1 MPAAVMLL
9 AACTAGGSVEATPAP
24 TAPAPVASGDPDPEP
39 EPEPQVQAAVAVDA
53 DVRGNPARIEVGP
66 VVVDGD
72 LAVLRTAVTATG
84 DESVS
89 PNDLGF
95 VFFDTGRLRS
105 DNLRLIDTR
114 ELTVAPVVPN
124 GDGRRVVEQAS
135 VARPGGEA
143 SVFHSAHAAPSGPT
157 VAVLVPFAGLVEDV
171 PVVAADD
178 PAADGVPTVAQIV
191 DAEGISGEGL
201 VVGAAPLESYRVLEE
216 GLVRT
221 SEIGEAVSV
230 AIDADVLFDFNS
242 ADLTAEAD
250 AALVT
255 AAGEIVGAEGELLVV
270 GHTDDQGQEQLNQ
283 QLSQARAASV
293 ADRLATLVD
302 LSGLEVVQE
311 GRGQREPAVEGTSE
325 EARAANRRVEL
336 VVTRPPE
343 TVEREAAPRGEVPPA
358 RGPVGSATD
367 GVLVER
373 DGGTGVR
380 VRVESVRLVDR
391 VLVGTL

>member
-1 MPAAVMLL
+1 MRRSRRAQSALVPAAVMLL
-9 AACTAGGSVEATPAP
+9 AACAAGGSVESTPAP
-24 TAPAPVASGDPDPEP
+24 TAPSPVASVEP
-39 EPEPQVQAAVAVDA
+39 EPEPQVQAVVVDA

-95 VFFDTGRLRS
+95 VFFDTGRLRP
-105 DNLRLIDTR
+105 DNLRLVDTR

-135 VARPGGEA
+135 AAHPGGEA

-230 AIDADVLFDFNS
+230 AIDADVLFG
-242 ADLTAEAD
+242 L
-250 AALVT
+250 
-255 AAGEIVGAEGELLVV
+255 
-270 GHTDDQGQEQLNQ
+270 Q
-283 QLSQARAASV
+283 QRRP
-293 ADRLATLVD
+293 D
-302 LSGLEVVQE
+302 
-311 GRGQREPAVEGTSE
+311 GRGRR
-325 EARAANRRVEL
+325 RA
-336 VVTRPPE
+336 
-343 TVEREAAPRGEVPPA
+343 
-358 RGPVGSATD
+358 
-367 GVLVER
+367 R
-373 DGGTGVR
+373 DGGRG
-380 VRVESVRLVDR
+380 DR
-391 VLVGTL
+391 RGRG